1 MNQRRRKARPRAFI
15 AVVAACSLLVILGTA
30 RPPTVRAA
38 TPAPTE
44 AIVGDTRSP
53 GEGPGLVGAP
63 FLAIGGVLGLGLA
76 AAGLT
81 LLYVRATGGSSRTG
95 TSRFTPLD
103 ERRDRPEGAGRRR

>member
-1 MNQRRRKARPRAFI
+1 LI
-15 AVVAACSLLVILGTA
+15 AVVAACSLVVIVATVRL
-30 RPPTVRAA
+30 PTVRAA
-38 TPAPTE
+38 SPTPTE

-81 LLYVRATGGSSRTG
+81 LLYVRATGGSNRTG
-95 TSRFTPLD
+95 TSRFAPRD
-103 ERRDRPEGAGRRR
+103 QRRDRPEGAERRR